1 MPTVE
6 PSSRFFGLD
15 LHALWPEIRRTWQE
29 LHRAPALAWLTPDLP
44 VRVLHADGREAT
56 WLGGQRVADA
66 KQHLP
71 RFNAIELPEDI
82 VLRRALQMPAMPQA
96 QIAQAVEIDLR
107 SVSPFAAADR
117 VWGYSV
123 QPMPSGGVDV
133 QVVLVSRKQAEQYI
147 AAQQQRLT
155 AATASTAST
164 ASAATPEVWVFAPD
178 NTPILLKGWGEAQR
192 VQHSAK
198 SRRLAYG
205 ALVSALCLAGAIA
218 MTPTLQLRLR
228 AIEAVYAY
236 DAVQARTAPAQGQR
250 EALVRSIEELETLRT
265 LLAERVDPLLL
276 AEALTQTLPDDTSLQ
291 SLQVQGLKVTIN
303 GLTANAATLM
313 QLLGNKN
320 GFKNV
325 RAPSAAS
332 RSPGAT
338 AETFIIEFELD
349 PAVFSMVP
357 STPTQAAAEA
367 EADTAAAAAKGA
379 P

>member
-1 MPTVE
+1 M
-6 PSSRFFGLD
+6 
-15 LHALWPEIRRTWQE
+15 
-29 LHRAPALAWLTPDLP
+29 
-44 VRVLHADGREAT
+44 
-56 WLGGQRVADA
+56 
-66 KQHLP
+66 
-71 RFNAIELPEDI
+71 
-82 VLRRALQMPAMPQA
+82 
-96 QIAQAVEIDLR
+96 
-107 SVSPFAAADR
+107 
-117 VWGYSV
+117 
-123 QPMPSGGVDV
+123 
-133 QVVLVSRKQAEQYI
+133 
-147 AAQQQRLT
+147 
-155 AATASTAST
+155 
-164 ASAATPEVWVFAPD
+164 
-178 NTPILLKGWGEAQR
+178 
-192 VQHSAK
+192 
-198 SRRLAYG
+198 
-205 ALVSALCLAGAIA
+205 VSALCLAGAIA
-218 MTPTLQLRLR
+218 ITPTLQLRLR
-228 AIEAVYAY
+228 AIEAGYAY

-265 LLAERVDPLLL
+265 LLAELVDPLLL